1 MKIKTRKK
9 RIAEYNEKHP
19 DRVYDSVGCLQTY
32 FRERKWDFD
41 KACKKANAKLEKILD
56 QRTYKS
62 IEITMY
68 ENPMQTHRP
77 RTTQYGSIYS
87 PNAAENHKYFEKA
100 IKSVIKTLKLIN
112 TPAEITVE
120 AYMEMP
126 TNVKPDEVILFEA
139 KVLYPID
146 KPDYDNIG
154 KCYTDILSDIIIT
167 DDDIFYS
174 GEIRKYYSVLPRV
187 VIRISCLAA
196 HESDYVYKKLKSRKK
211 IKEGIRD
218 GRIELRKLNYTE
230 GDKDE
235 RT

>member
-9 RIAEYNEKHP
+9 RITEYNEKHP
-19 DRVYDSVGCLQTY
+19 DRVYDSIGCLQTY

-41 KACKKANAKLEKILD
+41 KACKKANKKLEKILD

-68 ENPMQTHRP
+68 EDPMQTHRP

-154 KCYTDILSDIIIT
+154 KCYTDMLKEVLAI
-167 DDDIFYS
+167 DDDLFYR
-174 GEIRKYYSVLPRV
+174 GTITKYFSVTPRV
-187 VIRISCLAA
+187 EITIRYLAA
-196 HESDYVYKKLKSRKK
+196 HESEYLYKK
-211 IKEGIRD
+211 IK
-218 GRIELRKLNYTE
+218 GRKSVKRLIESGQCVVTKIA
-230 GDKDE
+230 
-235 RT
+235 